1 LAVAKHRS
9 IVLAIVLV
17 SSLSAAGCSRGSEP
31 AGSEPATSFD
41 RRTDCFTAVADGELP
56 AQAVFDEAGRTGNG
70 ETWSTILRRV
80 LERDAT
86 IGDVNRVEA
95 MGFGIQYD
103 VTYQGRRS
111 WFGHDAEAG
120 GAVFCTPDRALFALL
135 EQTYQRARSD
145 PELLRRLI
153 RDVPASA
160 WND

>member
-1 LAVAKHRS
+1 VAKNRS
-9 IVLAIVLV
+9 MALAIVL
-17 SSLSAAGCSRGSEP
+17 SLSAAGCSRGSEP
-31 AGSEPATSFD
+31 AGSEPAKSFD

-70 ETWSTILRRV
+70 ETWREILRRV
-80 LERDAT
+80 LERHAK
-86 IGDVNRVEA
+86 IGDVKRVDA

-135 EQTYQRARSD
+135 KETYQRARSD
-145 PELLRRLI
+145 PEVLRGLI